1 VDVLLVEDE
10 PLVREI
16 LQEDLA
22 DAGLCVAEAATAED
36 ALQTAE
42 RCWPPPPVLVTDV
55 NLGPGMDGV
64 ALAKEM
70 QRRWPQVGLVVMTG
84 DERNVERLP
93 EPLRRSC
100 FVKPFPPSRL
110 VQAVRLL
117 LSPPTAVR
125 GHPQCVL
132 RPRP

>member
-22 DAGLCVAEAATAED
+22 EAGLDVVEAATAED
-36 ALQTAE
+36 ALQAAE
-42 RCWPPPPVLVTDV
+42 RSRPPPPVLVTDV
-55 NLGPGMDGV
+55 YLGPGMDGV
-64 ALAKEM
+64 ALAAEM
-70 QRRWPQVGLVVMTG
+70 QRRWPQLSLVVMTG

-93 EPLRRSC
+93 EQLRKSC
-100 FVKPFPPSRL
+100 LVKPFNPPRL

-117 LSPPTAVR
+117 L
-125 GHPQCVL
+125 
-132 RPRP
+132 RPAG